1 MQDNVTQAANVER
14 ELRLDAKAFREN
26 SIWNQDGDEI
36 RLTKTADRLDVAAD
50 FIASTT
56 AQSEAVQKL
65 VDALGMGARALE
77 KAAQVFSGY
86 ADLHKAKGSSEGDQK
101 AARNIGY
108 AMDFDEA
115 ANELRQALAAHR
127 ESQP

>member
-56 AQSEAVQKL
+56 AQSEAVQGL
-65 VDALGMGARALE
+65 VEALE
-77 KAAQVFSGY
+77 RY
-86 ADLHKAKGSSEGDQK
+86 ADGMCEGWCEGKDPKACRRIGSDNCAGCP
-101 AARNIGY
+101 AVI
-108 AMDFDEA
+108 
-115 ANELRQALAAHR
+115 ALAAHR